1 MSYIY
6 PIIGDCYEL
15 PTQPGVFRMLQGED
29 LCINA
34 STRKVTSHES
44 VEINNHF
51 KKFTQIEPENVS
63 LVSDGVFYDEIF
75 IYSDHKTLYYNM
87 KDMVINYDGKYFQK
101 NIFKNGFDIKFRHSK
116 YGLITLSIKYY
127 KNPQI
132 KYGLQLMMDD
142 MSDELSGMFIYQY
155 NLKTIDLDKIYDC
168 SRRILTY
175 HHMKPNSQYVI
186 FQKSKL

>member
-1 MSYIY
+1 MPHIY
-6 PIIGDCYEL
+6 PIIGDCFEL

-44 VEINNHF
+44 MDIYNHF
-51 KKFTQIEPENVS
+51 KKFTQIDPENVS
-63 LVSDGVFYDEIF
+63 LLSDGVFYDEIF

-101 NIFKNGFDIKFRHSK
+101 NIIKNGFDIKFRHSK
-116 YGLITLSIKYY
+116 YGLITLSFQYY

-142 MSDELSGMFIYQY
+142 MSDELSGMFIYKY
-155 NLKTIDLDKIYDC
+155 DLKTIDLERIYDC
-168 SRRILTY
+168 SRRTLRY
-175 HHMKPNSQYVI
+175 HHMKPNVI
-186 FQKSKL
+186 FKKSKL